1 MLIED
6 DPREKRGALIGT
18 WYLRLLTTKRPLLE
32 RMTHFWHDHFAT
44 AIHKV
49 GNPGLMQVQNET
61 LRRCALGDFGE
72 LLAAVTRDPAMM
84 VWLDNRTNVRGAPNE
99 NYAREL
105 LKLHTLGEGELYS
118 ETDIKEAGRALT
130 GWVVDGI
137 RRTGA
142 SASPATSMRM
152 GWATR

>member
-1 MLIED
+1 VLIED

-32 RMTHFWHDHFAT
+32 RMTYFWHDHFAT

-61 LRRCALGDFGE
+61 LRRCAFGDFGE

-105 LKLHTLGEGELYS
+105 LKLHTLGVTGNLDAHGMGDEVTTMAWTEF
-118 ETDIKEAGRALT
+118 GRRV
-130 GWVVDGI
+130 G
-137 RRTGA
+137 
-142 SASPATSMRM
+142 
-152 GWATR
+152 